1 MADIDDDGLRPCDQ
15 PDDAVRPSNQ
25 SVPLTS
31 ALAIDDENDG
41 PLTSPL
47 ASMID
52 STHENTHRRLS
63 PSSGSLTTTTEHGGD
78 SPLRVSTETT
88 DDPHPAEHHESRKR
102 RSNDVR
108 HTSFNMLNVRN

>member
-1 MADIDDDGLRPCDQ
+1 MADVDDDGLRPCDK
-15 PDDAVRPSNQ
+15 PDDAVGPSNK

-41 PLTSPL
+41 PLTLQL
-47 ASMID
+47 ASVMD

-78 SPLRVSTETT
+78 SPSRVSTETIDGSHST
-88 DDPHPAEHHESRKR
+88 EHIESRKR
-102 RSNDVR
+102 RSNDA
-108 HTSFNMLNVRN
+108 SPYLFQ